1 MSSQAGDSPAVLVE
15 GLHKSFGA
23 VQALRGV
30 DLAVARGSVLGLL
43 GPNGSGKTTTVRILT
58 TLLSADSGRVEIEG
72 VDVSRYPGAVRR
84 MIGLAGQQVAV
95 DETLTG
101 RENIALA
108 ARLYHLSAQSGRQRC
123 AELLEQLDLVEA
135 ADRPTKTYS
144 GGMRR
149 RLDLGASLVA
159 RPRVLFLDE
168 PTTGLDPKG
177 RNDVLDI
184 IRSLVA
190 QGMTLFLTTQYLE
203 EADQLADEIAV
214 IDHGQVI
221 ASGTPDQLKDL
232 IGGDV
237 LEFRVLDGARLGDG
251 ARAVASLGS
260 AAPITDALKATVTVP
275 VGASG
280 PSTLIEAVRR
290 LDSAGVGVVD
300 LALHRPSLD
309 NVFLSLTGHVAED
322 EEAATAGLGA
332 RGGPGGGGGAGR
344 RGGGGGAGRRG
355 GGGGAGRRGGG
366 GGAGRRGLTEM
377 ASTVTTAEGG

>member
-1 MSSQAGDSPAVLVE
+1 MVAAQAVLVE

-30 DLAVARGSVLGLL
+30 DLSVERGSVLGLL

-58 TLLSADSGRVEIEG
+58 TLLSADSGRVEVEG
-72 VDVSRYPGAVRR
+72 VDVVRHPGAVRR
-84 MIGLAGQQVAV
+84 MIGLAGQQAAV

-101 RENIALA
+101 RENILLA
-108 ARLYHLSAQSGRQRC
+108 ARLYHMSASAGRQRC
-123 AELLEQLDLVEA
+123 GELLYQLGLADA
-135 ADRPTKTYS
+135 ADRPAKTYS

-149 RLDLGASLVA
+149 RLDLGASLVS

-190 QGMTLFLTTQYLE
+190 EGMTLFLTTQYLE
-203 EADQLADEIAV
+203 EADQLADQIAV
-214 IDHGQVI
+214 IDSGKVI
-221 ASGTPDQLKDL
+221 ASGTPSQLKDL

-237 LEFRVLDGARLGDG
+237 LEFRVLEGSHLGAG
-251 ARAVASLGS
+251 AAAVASLGS
-260 AAPITDALKATVTVP
+260 AAAITDEVRATVTLP

-290 LDSAGVGVVD
+290 LDAAGVGVVD

-309 NVFLSLTGHVAED
+309 NVFLSLTGHAAEEDGVA
-322 EEAATAGLGA
+322 AAPA
-332 RGGPGGGGGAGR
+332 RGRGRGDRSRGGRGGGGAGEGTDGAGGK
-344 RGGGGGAGRRG
+344 RGGGRGRQRG
-355 GGGGAGRRGGG
+355 RG
-366 GGAGRRGLTEM
+366 EM
-377 ASTVTTAEGG
+377 ASAGTTTGEA

>member
-1 MSSQAGDSPAVLVE
+1 VVSLQAGNDPVGNGPAVLVE

-23 VQALRGV
+23 VHALRGV

-58 TLLSADSGRVEIEG
+58 TLLSADSGRVEVEG
-72 VDVSRYPGAVRR
+72 VDVSRHPGVVRR
-84 MIGLAGQQVAV
+84 MIGLAGQQAAV

-101 RENIALA
+101 RENILLA
-108 ARLYHLSAQSGRQRC
+108 ARLYHLSAPAGRQRC
-123 AELLEQLDLVEA
+123 AELLEQLGLVEA

-177 RNDVLDI
+177 RADVLGI

-190 QGMTLFLTTQYLE
+190 EGMTLFLTTQYLE

-221 ASGTPDQLKDL
+221 ASGTPSQLKDL

-237 LEFRVLDGARLGDG
+237 LEFRVLDGDQLADG

-280 PSTLIEAVRR
+280 SSTLIEAVRR

-309 NVFLSLTGHVAED
+309 NVFLALTGHSAED
-322 EEAATAGLGA
+322 EETAPADAGA
-332 RGGPGGGGGAGR
+332 RGRGRGGRGRARKDMAVSSFTTGGA
-344 RGGGGGAGRRG
+344 
-355 GGGGAGRRGGG
+355 
-366 GGAGRRGLTEM
+366 
-377 ASTVTTAEGG
+377 

>member
-1 MSSQAGDSPAVLVE
+1 MSRQSSPAPAVLVE
-15 GLHKSFGA
+15 GLYKSFGA

-30 DLAVARGSVLGLL
+30 DLAVGQGAVLGLL

-72 VDVSRYPGAVRR
+72 VDVRRHPSVVRR
-84 MIGLAGQQVAV
+84 MIGLAGQQAAV

-101 RENIALA
+101 RENILLS
-108 ARLYHLSAQSGRQRC
+108 ARLFHLGRKASRQRC
-123 AELLEQLDLVEA
+123 GELLDQLGLVDA
-135 ADRPTKTYS
+135 ADRPVKTYS

-177 RNDVLDI
+177 RNDVLEI

-190 QGMTLFLTTQYLE
+190 EGMTLFLTTQYLE

-221 ASGTPDQLKDL
+221 ASGTPDQLKDR

-237 LEFRVLDGARLGDG
+237 LEFRVLDVAQLGAG
-251 ARAVASLGS
+251 AAAVASLGS
-260 AAPITDALKATVTVP
+260 APAITDATRGTVTLP

-280 PSTLIEAVRR
+280 SSILIESVRR
-290 LDSAGVGVVD
+290 LDAASVSVVD

-309 NVFLSLTGHVAED
+309 NVFLSLTGHAAED
-322 EEAATAGLGA
+322 DRGVPAAA
-332 RGGPGGGGGAGR
+332 GPGGRVRGRGPRRGR
-344 RGGGGGAGRRG
+344 RAM
-355 GGGGAGRRGGG
+355 A
-366 GGAGRRGLTEM
+366 
-377 ASTVTTAEGG
+377 ASTSTGGDA

>member
-1 MSSQAGDSPAVLVE
+1 MVSEGAGSGPAVLVE
-15 GLHKSFGA
+15 GLHKSFGS
-23 VQALRGV
+23 VRALRGI

-58 TLLSADSGRVEIEG
+58 TLLGADSGRAEIEG
-72 VDVSRYPGAVRR
+72 VDVLRHPEAVRR
-84 MIGLAGQQVAV
+84 MIGLAGQQAAV

-101 RENIALA
+101 RENIILA
-108 ARLYHLSAQSGRQRC
+108 ARLYHMSREDGRRR
-123 AELLEQLDLVEA
+123 ATELLDQLGLTEA
-135 ADRPTKTYS
+135 ADRATKTYS

-184 IRSLVA
+184 IRGLVA
-190 QGMTLFLTTQYLE
+190 EGMTLFLTTQYLE

-214 IDHGQVI
+214 IDHGLVI
-221 ASGTPDQLKDL
+221 ASGTPSQLKDL

-237 LEFRVLDGARLGDG
+237 LEFRVLDRAQLGSGA
-251 ARAVASLGS
+251 AAVAPLGS
-260 AAPITDALKATVTVP
+260 ADAVTNPTDGSVSLP

-280 PSTLIEAVRR
+280 SSTLIEAVRR
-290 LDSAGVGVVD
+290 LDAAGVGVVD

-309 NVFLSLTGHVAED
+309 NVFLALTGHAAED
-322 EEAATAGLGA
+322 AEAATEAPPT
-332 RGGPGGGGGAGR
+332 RGRGR
-344 RGGGGGAGRRG
+344 RGGRGR
-355 GGGGAGRRGGG
+355 AD
-366 GGAGRRGLTEM
+366 M
-377 ASTVTTAEGG
+377 ASAGSSNSIKGL

>member
-1 MSSQAGDSPAVLVE
+1 MVAATSGSGPAVLVE
-15 GLHKSFGA
+15 GLHKSFGS
-23 VQALRGV
+23 VHALRGI

-58 TLLSADSGRVEIEG
+58 TLLGADSGRAEIEG
-72 VDVSRYPGAVRR
+72 VDVLRNPEAVRR
-84 MIGLAGQQVAV
+84 MIGLAGQQAAV

-101 RENIALA
+101 RENIELA
-108 ARLYHLSAQSGRQRC
+108 ARLYHLGRAEGRQRA
-123 AELLEQLDLVEA
+123 AELLDQLGLADA
-135 ADRPTKTYS
+135 ADRFTKTYS

-190 QGMTLFLTTQYLE
+190 EGMTLFLTTQYLE

-214 IDHGQVI
+214 LDHGEVI
-221 ASGTPDQLKDL
+221 ASGTPNQLKDL

-237 LEFRVLDGARLGDG
+237 LEFRVLDRSLLGAG
-251 ARAVASLGS
+251 AAAVSPLGS
-260 AAPITDALKATVTVP
+260 AAAVTDVANGAVSLP

-290 LDSAGVGVVD
+290 LDSAGVAVAD

-309 NVFLSLTGHVAED
+309 NVFLALTGHAAED
-322 EEAATAGLGA
+322 AGAAAGAKPA
-332 RGGPGGGGGAGR
+332 RGRGR
-344 RGGGGGAGRRG
+344 HSGRGRHD
-355 GGGGAGRRGGG
+355 
-366 GGAGRRGLTEM
+366 M
-377 ASTVTTAEGG
+377 ASAGSSNAIKGL